1 MDESKVASRALDL
14 DVEKFA
20 AGQDHSD
27 SGNHNAR
34 GALIK
39 HHYHASNWPS
49 KHPRFKHPAYEAY
62 KNVPAEEQNKIL
74 EAREHARNPEMEEA
88 AKEREKAQALGRFWR
103 PSRSKRRKPG
113 LCLRRRVHRPAARLN
128 LNPTVPSLSRY
139 HHHHRRRRRHNFCPV

>member
-88 AKEREKAQALGRFWR
+88 AKEREKAQALGRFGGR
-103 PSRSKRRKPG
+103 QEARGGSPDYVSGGGYTGQQPG
-113 LCLRRRVHRPAARLN
+113 S
-128 LNPTVPSLSRY
+128 T
-139 HHHHRRRRRHNFCPV
+139 